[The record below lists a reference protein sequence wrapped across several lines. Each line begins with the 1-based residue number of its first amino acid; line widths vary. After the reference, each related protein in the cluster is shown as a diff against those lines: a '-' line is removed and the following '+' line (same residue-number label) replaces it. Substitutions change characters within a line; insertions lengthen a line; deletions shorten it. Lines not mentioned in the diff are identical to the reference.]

1 MKRFANFAVWPAAL
15 WTSASLVVSMFAV
28 TPSFAQSKAAAAPKA
43 VAPLDKSVQVVE
55 QKDKVYE
62 IFEDVVV
69 VQRKAK
75 DKRGSFLLNPGMT
88 LDFSDGPTTLYT
100 VNMNVGYAVSD
111 FFEAYVNF
119 VPSFITQDRS
129 IVKKLG
135 EYNIQV
141 KAAKP
146 TAQYGVELLWLPAYG
161 KDSWGPYSIVRS
173 DTFFKFGYSIIQF
186 DSGSGSR
193 IALLVGKTYFL
204 SRWFNLR
211 IGAGVNVLDTIV
223 DGKKQSNPVAVI
235 ESGFM
240 FYF

>member
-1 MKRFANFAVWPAAL
+1 MKRYVHFALLFGLCLPPAFAW
-15 WTSASLVVSMFAV
+15 SQNKSV
-28 TPSFAQSKAAAAPKA
+28 TP
-43 VAPLDKSVQVVE
+43 LDRGAQVVE
-55 QKDKVYE
+55 QKDRVYE

-75 DKRGSFLLNPGMT
+75 DKRGKILFNPGMT

-100 VNMNVGYAVSD
+100 VNTNLGYALSD
-111 FFEAYVNF
+111 FFEVYANI
-119 VPSFITQDRS
+119 VPTFMSQDRS
-129 IVKKLG
+129 IVKKLS
-135 EYNIQV
+135 EYSIQV

-146 TAQYGVELLWLPAYG
+146 TAQYGLELLWLPAYG

-173 DTFFKFGYSIIQF
+173 DTFFKFGYSMIQF
-186 DSGSGSR
+186 DSGTGSR

-204 SRWFNLR
+204 HEWFNLR
-211 IGAGVNVLDTIV
+211 IGAGINILETIV
-223 DGKKQSNPVAVI
+223 DSKKQSNPVAVI

>member
-1 MKRFANFAVWPAAL
+1 MKRSTSIAL
-15 WTSASLVVSMFAV
+15 IHGLFLASALVATQAV
-28 TPSFAQSKAAAAPKA
+28 TPSASAQAKAT
-43 VAPLDKSVQVVE
+43 PLDKSVQVVE
-55 QKDKVYE
+55 QKDKIFE

-100 VNMNVGYAVSD
+100 VNLNVGYAISD

-141 KAAKP
+141 KTAKP

-173 DTFFKFGYSIIQF
+173 DTFFKFGYSMIQF

-204 SRWFNLR
+204 YPWFNLR
-211 IGAGVNVLDTIV
+211 VGAGLNMLETIV